1 MSVFV
6 CGLNPRGN
14 AYKDGGVHVG
24 DEVLEVN
31 GTVVS
36 GRCHLNASSVFK
48 ALPGPDVRLVV
59 LRRTQGV
66 HDMAVKPL
74 THFPVSLEDERPE
87 EKFARFK
94 GLANVV
100 VKKGSAGVGI
110 MIIEGKHAEYGEGI
124 FISDLQEASPAAQ
137 AGLQVGD
144 MILMV
149 NKQELVGADYE
160 TATAVLRRA
169 EGLIDMWVAN
179 GARCRDEL
187 PVSGGTPAP
196 PSAPRTPA
204 KKEKP
209 VIMKPPP
216 NPATAPIKPGE
227 ETTIEIPK
235 EKMGLGLSIVGGS
248 DTLLG
253 AILIHEVYPDGAA
266 AQDGRLRPG
275 DQILEVS
282 GQNFRAITHQR
293 ALSVLRQ
300 TPAKVQM
307 VVYREEGAG
316 GAREEELYEVI
327 SVHLTKKQ
335 GKGLGLSI
343 VGRKNG
349 PGVFISDLVEGGVA
363 AGDGRLMQGDQIL
376 EVNETD
382 VRQATQ
388 EQAAAVLKCAP
399 SNVHIRLGRL
409 RPARRGPKD
418 ASWPVMVDQ
427 PHTPASLPAQ
437 QLPLVSPQHPPGVK
451 EIVLERGDDGLGF
464 SIVGGFGSNLGDLP
478 IYVKSVFERGSAA
491 REGTLRRGDQ
501 LLMVNG
507 TSLRGTSHAS
517 AVTILKEAKGAVTM
531 LILPAK

>member
-1 MSVFV
+1 MVVVSAVTSVQPPIRVIAGLSDREKQELQALRQASLARGSRDSPSEGEEEEEDGGEASEGEPSEALSDREEGEEEEEDSEADDREDQGRVETAGGEQIDRASAGALKKLPTDTEEEDAFGYTSKSPPPPPGHKDRNRMSVFV

-209 VIMKPPP
+209 
-216 NPATAPIKPGE
+216 
-227 ETTIEIPK
+227 
-235 EKMGLGLSIVGGS
+235 
-248 DTLLG
+248 
-253 AILIHEVYPDGAA
+253 
-266 AQDGRLRPG
+266 
-275 DQILEVS
+275 
-282 GQNFRAITHQR
+282 
-293 ALSVLRQ
+293 
-300 TPAKVQM
+300 
-307 VVYREEGAG
+307 
-316 GAREEELYEVI
+316 
-327 SVHLTKKQ
+327 
-335 GKGLGLSI
+335 
-343 VGRKNG
+343 
-349 PGVFISDLVEGGVA
+349 
-363 AGDGRLMQGDQIL
+363 
-376 EVNETD
+376 
-382 VRQATQ
+382 
-388 EQAAAVLKCAP
+388 
-399 SNVHIRLGRL
+399 
-409 RPARRGPKD
+409 
-418 ASWPVMVDQ
+418 
-427 PHTPASLPAQ
+427 
-437 QLPLVSPQHPPGVK
+437 
-451 EIVLERGDDGLGF
+451 
-464 SIVGGFGSNLGDLP
+464 
-478 IYVKSVFERGSAA
+478 
-491 REGTLRRGDQ
+491 GTR
-501 LLMVNG
+501 
-507 TSLRGTSHAS
+507 S
-517 AVTILKEAKGAVTM
+517 
-531 LILPAK
+531 